1 MPRLIVP
8 TDRRTDPVL
17 PGFLGIQLLGR
28 YLPQRRDYHA
38 TTAITPGQVSRETM
52 VASTALANWSTS
64 AAEVSKAV
72 IQRTTQFPS
81 ASSDQM

>member
-17 PGFLGIQLLGR
+17 PGFLGIQLLVR
-28 YLPQRRDYHA
+28 YLPQRRDYRA
-38 TTAITPGQVSRETM
+38 TTAIPASHVSRETM

-72 IQRTTQFPS
+72 IQRRTQFPS
-81 ASSDQM
+81 PFSDQM